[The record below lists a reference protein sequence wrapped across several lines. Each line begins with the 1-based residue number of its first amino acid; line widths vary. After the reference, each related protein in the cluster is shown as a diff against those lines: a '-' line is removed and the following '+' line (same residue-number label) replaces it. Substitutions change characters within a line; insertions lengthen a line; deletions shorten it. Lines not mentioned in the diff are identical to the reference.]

1 MVVQSIYLNK
11 DNVSKDS
18 WQELIDYICKYNGYF
33 RKFKI
38 VIEIFNNKLKYY
50 LVTKYRV
57 PPTINSID
65 DFLIKEEDVNIEI
78 DYIKNK
84 PIILDVDKNA
94 VELLDISKLKH
105 DRELKY
111 IIINI
116 RGIGNKRLF
125 KTYLFFNNSNNYIR
139 RRFILARPTY
149 ILSVDFSN
157 NKRFSYEK
165 KNKYLNLE
173 KILPLLTSNN
183 TGVFSVD
190 AFPYLNSDLYLDYK
204 DYDFF
209 KHSLIVGSS
218 GSGKSKLISL
228 LIKNIMLN
236 SDDYKVVVI
245 DPHASIEKDIGG
257 LDRTKVIDF
266 FNESCDLFLSSSSDI
281 IIKNEL
287 LLSVFKNLMKDG
299 YNLKLERV
307 LRYTINLLLVKEDFS
322 FLNIRKVLLDLEY
335 RNNLV
340 KELTPKLNDTVVSF
354 FLTEFNDLK
363 TNYYNESISPI
374 ISFIDELLVFS
385 TFEKKKIGIS
395 DVIKDNDLTIFSLD
409 RSILGDNIVKT
420 ISSLVME
427 EILESA
433 IENRI
438 NKKLILVVDEVSLL
452 ENPIMERILSEAR
465 KFDIALILTEQYFGQ
480 ISKKL
485 QDAIFANVIN
495 YYVFRTSRSDAVILK
510 DVLNIKFARSVTDDD
525 KINLLTGLNN
535 REVVVRISKNGKI
548 LPVVK
553 AKTTD
558 FVAVPLIRD
567 KRNKENIVKNI
578 STSIKTSFSNF
589 TTRRLKDIL
598 ITLSNSRKKGSNK
611 YE

>member
-1 MVVQSIYLNK
+1 
-11 DNVSKDS
+11 
-18 WQELIDYICKYNGYF
+18 
-33 RKFKI
+33 
-38 VIEIFNNKLKYY
+38 
-50 LVTKYRV
+50 
-57 PPTINSID
+57 
-65 DFLIKEEDVNIEI
+65 
-78 DYIKNK
+78 
-84 PIILDVDKNA
+84 
-94 VELLDISKLKH
+94 
-105 DRELKY
+105 
-111 IIINI
+111 
-116 RGIGNKRLF
+116 
-125 KTYLFFNNSNNYIR
+125 
-139 RRFILARPTY
+139 
-149 ILSVDFSN
+149 
-157 NKRFSYEK
+157 
-165 KNKYLNLE
+165 
-173 KILPLLTSNN
+173 
-183 TGVFSVD
+183 
-190 AFPYLNSDLYLDYK
+190 
-204 DYDFF
+204 
-209 KHSLIVGSS
+209 
-218 GSGKSKLISL
+218 
-228 LIKNIMLN
+228 
-236 SDDYKVVVI
+236 
-245 DPHASIEKDIGG
+245 
-257 LDRTKVIDF
+257 
-266 FNESCDLFLSSSSDI
+266 
-281 IIKNEL
+281 
-287 LLSVFKNLMKDG
+287 
-299 YNLKLERV
+299 
-307 LRYTINLLLVKEDFS
+307 
-322 FLNIRKVLLDLEY
+322 
-335 RNNLV
+335 
-340 KELTPKLNDTVVSF
+340 
-354 FLTEFNDLK
+354 
-363 TNYYNESISPI
+363 
-374 ISFIDELLVFS
+374 
-385 TFEKKKIGIS
+385 
-395 DVIKDNDLTIFSLD
+395 
-409 RSILGDNIVKT
+409 
-420 ISSLVME
+420 ME

>member
-1 MVVQSIYLNK
+1 MVVQAIYLNK
-11 DNVSKDS
+11 DNVSKES

-38 VIEIFNNKLKYY
+38 VIEISNNKIKYY
-50 LVTKYRV
+50 LVTKYKV

-65 DFLIKEEDVNIEI
+65 AFLIKEEDVNIEI
-78 DYIKNK
+78 DYLKHK
-84 PIILDVDKNA
+84 PIILDADKNA
-94 VELLDISKLKH
+94 VELSDISRLKH
-105 DRELKY
+105 NKELKY

-125 KTYLFFNNSNNYIR
+125 KTYLFFKSGNNYIR
-139 RRFILARPTY
+139 RRFMLSRPTY
-149 ILSVDFSN
+149 LLSVDFSN

-190 AFPYLNSDLYLDYK
+190 TFPYLNSDLYLDYK

-209 KHSLIVGSS
+209 KHSLIIGSS

-228 LIKNIMLN
+228 LLKNIMLN
-236 SDDYKVVVI
+236 NDYKVVVI

-257 LDRTKVIDF
+257 LDMTKVIDF

-281 IIKNEL
+281 VIKNEL

-374 ISFIDELLVFS
+374 ISFIDEMLVFS
-385 TFEKKKIGIS
+385 TFDRQDKGIS

-438 NKKLILVVDEVSLL
+438 DKKLILVVDEVSLL

-485 QDAIFANVIN
+485 QDSIFANVIN
-495 YYVFRTSRSDAVILK
+495 YYTFRTSRSDAVILK
-510 DVLNIKFARSVTDDD
+510 DILDIKFARSATDDD

-553 AKTTD
+553 TKTTD

-567 KRNKENIVKNI
+567 KRNKENIVNNI

>member
-1 MVVQSIYLNK
+1 MVVQSIYLNT
-11 DNVSKDS
+11 DNVSKDA

-84 PIILDVDKNA
+84 PIILDVDKNV
-94 VELLDISKLKH
+94 VELFDISKLKH
-105 DRELKY
+105 NRELKY
-111 IIINI
+111 IIINVI
-116 RGIGNKRLF
+116 PFFNKRLF
-125 KTYLFFNNSNNYIR
+125 KTYLFFKNSNNYIR
-139 RRFILARPTY
+139 RRFMLARPTY
-149 ILSVDFSN
+149 LLSIDFSN

-165 KNKYLNLE
+165 KNKYLNIE

-190 AFPYLNSDLYLDYK
+190 AFPYINSDLYLDYK

-257 LDRTKVIDF
+257 LDKTKVIDF

-281 IIKNEL
+281 VIKNEL

-374 ISFIDELLVFS
+374 ISFIDEMLVFS

-510 DVLNIKFARSVTDDD
+510 DILDIKLARSVTDDD
-525 KINLLTGLNN
+525 KINLFTGLNN

-578 STSIKTSFSNF
+578 STSIKTSFSKF

-598 ITLSNSRKKGSNK
+598 ISLSNSRKKGSNK

>member
-94 VELLDISKLKH
+94 VELFDISKLKH

-266 FNESCDLFLSSSSDI
+266 FNESCDLFLSSNSDI

-335 RNNLV
+335 RNKLV

-354 FLTEFNDLK
+354 FFTEFNDLK
-363 TNYYNESISPI
+363 NNYYNESISPI
-374 ISFIDELLVFS
+374 ISFIDEMLVFS

-409 RSILGDNIVKT
+409 RSILGDNIVKI

-427 EILESA
+427 EILETA

>member
-11 DNVSKDS
+11 DNVSKDA

-38 VIEIFNNKLKYY
+38 VIEISNNKIKYY
-50 LVTKYRV
+50 LVTKYKV

-65 DFLIKEEDVNIEI
+65 DFLIKEDDINIEI
-78 DYIKNK
+78 DYLKHK
-84 PIILDVDKNA
+84 PIILNIDKNA
-94 VELLDISKLKH
+94 IELSDISRLKH
-105 DRELKY
+105 NRELKY
-111 IIINI
+111 IIINVI
-116 RGIGNKRLF
+116 PFFNKRLF
-125 KTYLFFNNSNNYIR
+125 KTYLFFKNGNNYIR
-139 RRFILARPTY
+139 RRFMLARPTY
-149 ILSVDFSN
+149 ILSIDFSN

-281 IIKNEL
+281 VIKNEL

-307 LRYTINLLLVKEDFS
+307 LRYTINLLFVKEDFS

-354 FLTEFNDLK
+354 FFTEFNDLK
-363 TNYYNESISPI
+363 NNYYNESISPI
-374 ISFIDELLVFS
+374 ISFIDEMLVFS

-395 DVIKDNDLTIFSLD
+395 DVIKDNNIIIFSLD

-510 DVLNIKFARSVTDDD
+510 DVLNIKFARSVIDDD

-558 FVAVPLIRD
+558 FVAIPLIRD
-567 KRNKENIVKNI
+567 KINKENIVKNI

-589 TTRRLKDIL
+589 TTKRLKDIL

>member
-38 VIEIFNNKLKYY
+38 VIEIFNNKIKYY

-94 VELLDISKLKH
+94 VELFDISKLKH

-266 FNESCDLFLSSSSDI
+266 FNESCDLFLSSNSDI

-335 RNNLV
+335 RNKLV

-354 FLTEFNDLK
+354 FFTEFNDLK
-363 TNYYNESISPI
+363 NNYYNESISPI
-374 ISFIDELLVFS
+374 ISFIDEMLVFS

-485 QDAIFANVIN
+485 QDSIFANVIN

>member
-94 VELLDISKLKH
+94 VELFDISKLKH

-125 KTYLFFNNSNNYIR
+125 KTYLFFNNGNNYIR
-139 RRFILARPTY
+139 RRFMLARPTY

-190 AFPYLNSDLYLDYK
+190 AFPYLNGDLYLDYK

-281 IIKNEL
+281 VIKNEL

-374 ISFIDELLVFS
+374 ISFIDEMLVFS

-395 DVIKDNDLTIFSLD
+395 DVIKDNNITIFSLD

-525 KINLLTGLNN
+525 KINLFTGLNN

-558 FVAVPLIRD
+558 FVAIPLIRD

-589 TTRRLKDIL
+589 TTKRLKDIL

>member
-94 VELLDISKLKH
+94 VELFDISKLKH

-266 FNESCDLFLSSSSDI
+266 FNESCDLFLSSNSDI

-335 RNNLV
+335 RNKLV

-354 FLTEFNDLK
+354 FFTEFNDLK
-363 TNYYNESISPI
+363 NNYYNESISPI
-374 ISFIDELLVFS
+374 ISFIDEMLVFS

-409 RSILGDNIVKT
+409 RSILGDRIVKT

-427 EILESA
+427 GILESA
-433 IENRI
+433 IEDKI
-438 NKKLILVVDEVSLL
+438 GKKLILVVDEVSLL
-452 ENPIMERILSEAR
+452 ENPIMERILAEAR

-510 DVLNIKFARSVTDDD
+510 DILDIKFARSVTDDD

>member
-1 MVVQSIYLNK
+1 MVVQSVYLNK
-11 DNVSKDS
+11 DNVSKES
-18 WQELIDYICKYNGYF
+18 WQELINYVCKYNGYF
-33 RKFKI
+33 RNFKI
-38 VIEIFNNKLKYY
+38 VVEIFNNKLKYY

-57 PPTINSID
+57 PPTINSMD
-65 DFLIKEEDVNIEI
+65 DFLIKENNVNIVI
-78 DYIKNK
+78 DYEKAK
-84 PIILDVDKNA
+84 PVVLDVDKNA
-94 VELLDISKLKH
+94 VELFDISKLKH

-125 KTYLFFNNSNNYIR
+125 KTYMFFKNNNAYIR
-139 RRFILARPTY
+139 RRFLMARPTY

-173 KILPLLTSNN
+173 KVLPLLTSNN
-183 TGVFSVD
+183 TGIFSVD
-190 AFPYLNSDLYLDYK
+190 AFPYLNNKLFLDYK

-228 LIKNIMLN
+228 LVKNLMLS
-236 SDDYKVVVI
+236 SDEYKVVII

-257 LDRTKVIDF
+257 LDKCRVIDF
-266 FNESCDLFLSSSSDI
+266 FNDRCDLFLSRNSDVV
-281 IIKNEL
+281 IKNEL
-287 LLSVFKNLMKDG
+287 LLSVFQNLMRDQ

-322 FLNIRKVLLDLEY
+322 FANIRKVLLDLEY
-335 RNNLV
+335 RNSLV
-340 KELTPKLNDTVVSF
+340 KELTPKLNDTVISF

-374 ISFIDELLVFS
+374 ISFIDEMLVFS
-385 TFEKKKIGIS
+385 TFEKLDEGIP

-409 RSILGDNIVKT
+409 RSILGDRIVKT

-427 EILESA
+427 EILEAA
-433 IENRI
+433 IENKI
-438 NKKLILVVDEVSLL
+438 NKKLLLVVDEVALL
-452 ENPIMERILSEAR
+452 ENPIMERLLSEAR
-465 KFDIALILTEQYFGQ
+465 KFGISLVLAEQYFGQ

-485 QDAIFANVIN
+485 QESIFANVIN
-495 YYVFRTSRSDAVILK
+495 YYAFRISRDDATLLK
-510 DVLNIKFARSVTDDD
+510 DVLDVKFAKTATEDD
-525 KINLLTGLNN
+525 KINLFTGLNN
-535 REVVVRISKNGKI
+535 REVVVRVSKDGKI
-548 LPVVK
+548 LPVFK

-558 FVAVPLIRD
+558 FEAVPLVRD
-567 KRNKENIVKNI
+567 KVKVFTKIKDVSNNVKLSLSNYTNKK
-578 STSIKTSFSNF
+578 
-589 TTRRLKDIL
+589 LKDIL
-598 ITLSNSRKKGSNK
+598 VTLSNSRKRHGDKV
-611 YE
+611 

>member
-1 MVVQSIYLNK
+1 MVVQSIYLNT
-11 DNVSKDS
+11 DNVSKDA

-84 PIILDVDKNA
+84 PIILDVDKNV
-94 VELLDISKLKH
+94 VELFDISKLKH
-105 DRELKY
+105 NRELKY
-111 IIINI
+111 IIINVI
-116 RGIGNKRLF
+116 PFFNKRLF
-125 KTYLFFNNSNNYIR
+125 KTYLFFKNSNNYIR
-139 RRFILARPTY
+139 RRFMLARPTY
-149 ILSVDFSN
+149 LLSIDFSN

-165 KNKYLNLE
+165 KNKYLNIE

-190 AFPYLNSDLYLDYK
+190 AFPYINSDLYLDYK

-257 LDRTKVIDF
+257 LDKTKVIDF

-281 IIKNEL
+281 VIKNEL

-374 ISFIDELLVFS
+374 ISFIDEMLVFS

-510 DVLNIKFARSVTDDD
+510 DVLNIKFARSVIDDD

-558 FVAVPLIRD
+558 FVAIPLIRD

>member
-11 DNVSKDS
+11 DNVSKES
-18 WQELIDYICKYNGYF
+18 WQELINYICKYNGYF
-33 RKFKI
+33 RKIKI
-38 VIEIFNNKLKYY
+38 VIEISNNKIKYY
-50 LVTKYRV
+50 LVTKYKV

-65 DFLIKEEDVNIEI
+65 DFLIKEDDINIEI
-78 DYIKNK
+78 DYLKHK
-84 PIILDVDKNA
+84 PIILDVDKNIL
-94 VELLDISKLKH
+94 ELSDISRLKH
-105 DRELKY
+105 NRELKY

-116 RGIGNKRLF
+116 IPFFNKRLF
-125 KTYLFFNNSNNYIR
+125 KTYLFFKNSNNYIR

-183 TGVFSVD
+183 TGIFSID
-190 AFPYLNSDLYLDYK
+190 AFPYLNNKLYLDYK

-228 LIKNIMLN
+228 LVKNIMLN
-236 SDDYKVVVI
+236 KDDYKVVVI

-266 FNESCDLFLSSSSDI
+266 FNESCDLFLSSSSNI
-281 IIKNEL
+281 VIKNEL
-287 LLSVFKNLMKDG
+287 LLSVFKNLMNEH

-322 FLNIRKVLLDLEY
+322 FVNIRKVLLDLEY
-335 RNNLV
+335 RNSLV
-340 KELTPKLNDTVVSF
+340 KELTSKLNDTVISF

-374 ISFIDELLVFS
+374 ISFIDEMLVFS

-409 RSILGDNIVKT
+409 RSILSERIVKT

-427 EILESA
+427 EILEMA

-438 NKKLILVVDEVSLL
+438 GKKLILVVDEVSLL

-485 QDAIFANVIN
+485 QDSIFANVIN
-495 YYVFRTSRSDAVILK
+495 YYVFRTSRSDAVVLK
-510 DVLNIKFARSVTDDD
+510 DILDIKFARSVTDDD
-525 KINLLTGLNN
+525 KINLLIGLNN

-558 FVAVPLIRD
+558 LIAVPLV
-567 KRNKENIVKNI
+567 RNKVKVGEKI
-578 STSIKTSFSNF
+578 KDVTSSIKTNFSNF

-598 ITLSNSRKKGSNK
+598 ISLSNSRKKGSNK

>member
-1 MVVQSIYLNK
+1 MVVQSIYLNT
-11 DNVSKDS
+11 DNVSKDA

-84 PIILDVDKNA
+84 PIILDVDKNV
-94 VELLDISKLKH
+94 VELFDISKLKH
-105 DRELKY
+105 NRELKY
-111 IIINI
+111 IIINVI
-116 RGIGNKRLF
+116 PFFNKRLF
-125 KTYLFFNNSNNYIR
+125 KTYLFFKNSNNYIR
-139 RRFILARPTY
+139 RRFMLARPTY
-149 ILSVDFSN
+149 LLSIDFSN

-257 LDRTKVIDF
+257 LDKTKVIDF

-281 IIKNEL
+281 VIKNEL

-374 ISFIDELLVFS
+374 ISFIDEMLVFS

-510 DVLNIKFARSVTDDD
+510 DVLNIKFARSVIDDD

-558 FVAVPLIRD
+558 FVAIPLIRD

>member
-94 VELLDISKLKH
+94 VELFDISKLKH

-125 KTYLFFNNSNNYIR
+125 KTYLFFNNGNNYIR
-139 RRFILARPTY
+139 RRFMLARPTY

-165 KNKYLNLE
+165 KNKYLNLK

-281 IIKNEL
+281 VIKNEL

-374 ISFIDELLVFS
+374 ISFIDEMLVFS

-395 DVIKDNDLTIFSLD
+395 DVIKDNNITIFSLD

-452 ENPIMERILSEAR
+452 ENPMMERILSEAR

-525 KINLLTGLNN
+525 KINLFTGLNN
-535 REVVVRISKNGKI
+535 REVVVRISNNGKI

-558 FVAVPLIRD
+558 FVAIPLIRD

>member
-1 MVVQSIYLNK
+1 M
-11 DNVSKDS
+11 
-18 WQELIDYICKYNGYF
+18 
-33 RKFKI
+33 
-38 VIEIFNNKLKYY
+38 
-50 LVTKYRV
+50 
-57 PPTINSID
+57 
-65 DFLIKEEDVNIEI
+65 
-78 DYIKNK
+78 
-84 PIILDVDKNA
+84 
-94 VELLDISKLKH
+94 
-105 DRELKY
+105 
-111 IIINI
+111 
-116 RGIGNKRLF
+116 
-125 KTYLFFNNSNNYIR
+125 
-139 RRFILARPTY
+139 LARPTY
-149 ILSVDFSN
+149 LLSIDFSN

-183 TGVFSVD
+183 TGIFSVD
-190 AFPYLNSDLYLDYK
+190 AFPYLNSNLYLDYK

-281 IIKNEL
+281 VIKNEL

-374 ISFIDELLVFS
+374 ISFIDEMLVFS

-495 YYVFRTSRSDAVILK
+495 YYTFRTSRSDAVILK

-558 FVAVPLIRD
+558 FVAIPLIRD
-567 KRNKENIVKNI
+567 KINKENIVKNI
-578 STSIKTSFSNF
+578 STSLKTNFSNF
-589 TTRRLKDIL
+589 TTKRLKDIL

>member
-1 MVVQSIYLNK
+1 
-11 DNVSKDS
+11 
-18 WQELIDYICKYNGYF
+18 
-33 RKFKI
+33 
-38 VIEIFNNKLKYY
+38 
-50 LVTKYRV
+50 
-57 PPTINSID
+57 
-65 DFLIKEEDVNIEI
+65 
-78 DYIKNK
+78 
-84 PIILDVDKNA
+84 
-94 VELLDISKLKH
+94 
-105 DRELKY
+105 
-111 IIINI
+111 
-116 RGIGNKRLF
+116 
-125 KTYLFFNNSNNYIR
+125 
-139 RRFILARPTY
+139 
-149 ILSVDFSN
+149 
-157 NKRFSYEK
+157 
-165 KNKYLNLE
+165 
-173 KILPLLTSNN
+173 
-183 TGVFSVD
+183 
-190 AFPYLNSDLYLDYK
+190 
-204 DYDFF
+204 
-209 KHSLIVGSS
+209 
-218 GSGKSKLISL
+218 
-228 LIKNIMLN
+228 MLN

-281 IIKNEL
+281 VIKNEL

-354 FLTEFNDLK
+354 FFTEFNDLK
-363 TNYYNESISPI
+363 NNYYNESISPI
-374 ISFIDELLVFS
+374 ISFIDEMLVFS
-385 TFEKKKIGIS
+385 IFEKKKIGIS

-427 EILESA
+427 GILESA
-433 IENRI
+433 IEDKI
-438 NKKLILVVDEVSLL
+438 GKKLILVVDEVSLL

-558 FVAVPLIRD
+558 FVAIPLIRD

-578 STSIKTSFSNF
+578 STNIKTSFSNF
-589 TTRRLKDIL
+589 TTKRLKDIL

>member
-94 VELLDISKLKH
+94 VELFDISKLKH

-125 KTYLFFNNSNNYIR
+125 KTYLFFNNGNNYIR
-139 RRFILARPTY
+139 RRFMLARPTY

-190 AFPYLNSDLYLDYK
+190 AFPYLNGDLYLDYK

-236 SDDYKVVVI
+236 SDNYKVVVI

-281 IIKNEL
+281 VIKNEL

-374 ISFIDELLVFS
+374 ISFIDEMLVFS

-395 DVIKDNDLTIFSLD
+395 DVIKDNNITIFSLD

-525 KINLLTGLNN
+525 KINLFTGLNN

-558 FVAVPLIRD
+558 FVAIPLIRD

-589 TTRRLKDIL
+589 TTKRLKDIL

>member
-65 DFLIKEEDVNIEI
+65 VFLIKEEDVNIEI

-94 VELLDISKLKH
+94 VELSDISRLKH
-105 DRELKY
+105 NRELKY

-116 RGIGNKRLF
+116 IPFFNKRLF
-125 KTYLFFNNSNNYIR
+125 KTYLFFKNSNNYIR
-139 RRFILARPTY
+139 RRFMLARPTY

-190 AFPYLNSDLYLDYK
+190 AFPYLNGDLYLDYK

-266 FNESCDLFLSSSSDI
+266 FNESCDLFLSSNSDI

-374 ISFIDELLVFS
+374 ISFIDEMLVFS

-395 DVIKDNDLTIFSLD
+395 DVIKDNNITIFSLD

-485 QDAIFANVIN
+485 QDSIFANVIN

-525 KINLLTGLNN
+525 KINLFTGLNN

-558 FVAVPLIRD
+558 FVAIPLIRD

-589 TTRRLKDIL
+589 TTKRLKDIL

>member
-94 VELLDISKLKH
+94 VELFDISKLKH

-125 KTYLFFNNSNNYIR
+125 KTYLFFNNGNNYIR
-139 RRFILARPTY
+139 RRFMLARPTY

-190 AFPYLNSDLYLDYK
+190 AFPYLNGDLYLDYK

-281 IIKNEL
+281 VIKNEL

-374 ISFIDELLVFS
+374 ISFIDEMLVFS

-395 DVIKDNDLTIFSLD
+395 DVIKDNNITIFSLD

-525 KINLLTGLNN
+525 KINLFTGLNN
-535 REVVVRISKNGKI
+535 REVVVRISNNGKI

-558 FVAVPLIRD
+558 FVAIPLIRD